1 MTFLGVKVTDKD
13 KRKLEELAESSGMTV
28 SEVIRDMIRTG
39 YERQAAADALREI
52 RTLAGRL
59 AEHKDGKN
67 HGEDIAEIRR
77 IVTLIARAMPSVA
90 KHIP

>member
-1 MTFLGVKVTDKD
+1 MGWQSLRLSREDKA
-13 KRKLEELAESSGMTV
+13 RLEEMAEKSGMTM
-28 SEVIRDMIRTG
+28 SEVIREMIRTG
-39 YERQAAADALREI
+39 YERQAASEALREI